1 MKKTSVFDIAL
12 VGIMVAVIEVCKVAM
27 MELPNIELTSFWLI
41 MFSKHFGNKVYFVVP
56 VFILI
61 EGAIFGFGDWWVMY
75 LYAWPLLVFLTKI
88 FRKSDE
94 PLTWALISGFFG
106 LSFGFL
112 CVLSKALFLGSIPAA
127 FAWWI
132 AGIPWDLV
140 HGAANFILMMLLY
153 KPMSKAMTRVKKNH
167 FNNITT

>member
-1 MKKTSVFDIAL
+1 MKKTSAFDVAL

-27 MELPNIELTSFWLI
+27 MELPNIELTSFWLL
-41 MFSKHFGNKVYFVVP
+41 MFSKHFGNRVYFVVP

-75 LYAWPLLVFLTKI
+75 LYAWPLLVLIGSF

-94 PLTWALISGFFG
+94 PLTWAIISGLFG

-112 CVLSKALFLGSIPAA
+112 CVVSKSLFLGSIPAA
-127 FAWWI
+127 FAWWV
-132 AGIPWDLV
+132 AGIPWDFV
-140 HGAANFILMMLLY
+140 HAGANFVLMLLLY
-153 KPMSKAMTRVKKNH
+153 RPMSKAMTRTKKKGVR
-167 FNNITT
+167 